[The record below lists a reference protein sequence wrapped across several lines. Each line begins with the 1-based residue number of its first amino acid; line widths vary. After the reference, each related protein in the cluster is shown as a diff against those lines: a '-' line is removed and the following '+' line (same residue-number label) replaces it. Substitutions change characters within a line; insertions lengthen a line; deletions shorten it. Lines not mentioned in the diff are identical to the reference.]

1 MYIGIFENVGVVV
14 HEQDAFDYAKSHLD
28 DLNEKDKLDFVEW
41 FFSGNFVRREE
52 NAETVQ

>member
-14 HEQDAFDYAKSHLD
+14 DEHDAFDYAKSHLD

-41 FFSGNFVRREE
+41 FFSGNFVRRKE